1 MASTGFTPPGRR
13 PPVVSTLFTRHDT
26 TPTDTTETA
35 SGSRRS
41 RWGFPVLASKA
52 LAAPHEAWIQ
62 CGFWGHLRC
71 GLGRIANSSATIG
84 DHGNATR
91 LHSRLF
97 PPNGGRFGSVVA
109 GGRDRVPGALF
120 PFFLSIFLTTRMECS
135 AALFLI
141 ARRSDEVRGRAGPR
155 GVDCIV
161 DAEWTTDVR
170 WRLSGPPTGGWR
182 EPSARERKLRN
193 AMPRLGR
200 VWRSMPRGT
209 AVNLQP
215 WSVEC

>member
-1 MASTGFTPPGRR
+1 MCLPS
-13 PPVVSTLFTRHDT
+13 SHDKTRHRRT
-26 TPTDTTETA
+26 QQKRLRGHGGPGGV
-35 SGSRRS
+35 SLYWRQRRS
-41 RWGFPVLASKA
+41 QLRM
-52 LAAPHEAWIQ
+52 EAWIQ

-84 DHGNATR
+84 TLRGCILAF
-91 LHSRLF
+91 F
-97 PPNGGRFGSVVA
+97 PLTGVVL
-109 GGRDRVPGALF
+109 GVWWRVGEIGCRGLSF
-120 PFFLSIFLTTRMECS
+120 PFFLSIILTTRMECS

>member
-1 MASTGFTPPGRR
+1 
-13 PPVVSTLFTRHDT
+13 
-26 TPTDTTETA
+26 
-35 SGSRRS
+35 
-41 RWGFPVLASKA
+41 
-52 LAAPHEAWIQ
+52 
-62 CGFWGHLRC
+62 
-71 GLGRIANSSATIG
+71 
-84 DHGNATR
+84 
-91 LHSRLF
+91 
-97 PPNGGRFGSVVA
+97 
-109 GGRDRVPGALF
+109 
-120 PFFLSIFLTTRMECS
+120 MECS

-170 WRLSGPPTGGWR
+170 WRLAGPPTGGWR

>member
-1 MASTGFTPPGRR
+1 MCQTSLP
-13 PPVVSTLFTRHDT
+13 SSHDKTRHRQAQQKRLRGHGG
-26 TPTDTTETA
+26 PGGV
-35 SGSRRS
+35 SLYWRQRRS
-41 RWGFPVLASKA
+41 QLRMRRGYSAVSGGTCGVAWGASRTVARPLATTGTLRGCILAFFPLTGVVLGVWWRVG
-52 LAAPHEAWIQ
+52 EIG
-62 CGFWGHLRC
+62 CR
-71 GLGRIANSSATIG
+71 GLS
-84 DHGNATR
+84 
-91 LHSRLF
+91 
-97 PPNGGRFGSVVA
+97 
-109 GGRDRVPGALF
+109 F